1 MIIKT
6 RIEETLSKIVEVE
19 ADNNIEAVS
28 KVAKMYHDGEIVLTA
43 DDHVDTT
50 IYVRKDNDNA

>member
-28 KVAKMYHDGEIVLTA
+28 KVAKMYQKLYLLP
-43 DDHVDTT
+43 TT
-50 IYVRKDNDNA
+50 TLILQYT